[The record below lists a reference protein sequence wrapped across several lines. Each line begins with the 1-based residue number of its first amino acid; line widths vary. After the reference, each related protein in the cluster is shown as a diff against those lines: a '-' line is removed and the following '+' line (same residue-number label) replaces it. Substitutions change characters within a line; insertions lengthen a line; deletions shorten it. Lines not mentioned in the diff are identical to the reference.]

1 MGLWLKPSSCI
12 CFCFAVVWM
21 VFVLFCCKICPV
33 AIYTVLCD
41 TFFCY
46 FVANNALS
54 IWRKTKPKFF
64 LWRKSDKYDVWME
77 VSEIPS
83 NWPYYLF
90 HDLCEFSTLSCPL
103 SDYDRQMH
111 IVFVLSSHSS
121 KCTTPKKYFFVQRQ
135 LIWQ

>member
-1 MGLWLKPSSCI
+1 MDGICAVLLQNLFSSNLH
-12 CFCFAVVWM
+12 CFVRH
-21 VFVLFCCKICPV
+21 L
-33 AIYTVLCD
+33 
-41 TFFCY
+41 FCY
-46 FVANNALS
+46 FVANYALS

-64 LWRKSDKYDVWME
+64 LWRKSDKYDVWIE
-77 VSEIPS
+77 VSEIIS

-103 SDYDRQMH
+103 SDYDWQMH

-121 KCTTPKKYFFVQRQ
+121 RCTTPKYSFNQRQ